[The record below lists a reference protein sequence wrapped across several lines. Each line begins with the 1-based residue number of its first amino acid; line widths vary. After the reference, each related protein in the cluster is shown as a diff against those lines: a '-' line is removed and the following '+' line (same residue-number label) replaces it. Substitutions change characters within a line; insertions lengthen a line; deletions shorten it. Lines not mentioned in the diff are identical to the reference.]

1 MEKNIVEERL
11 DRDLILELQAGELDA
26 LGDMYD
32 RHRHL
37 VYRTALAI
45 TCDPDMAS
53 DLLQEVFLRLHRFAE
68 RIDPSRPL
76 QPWLYRMTVNLSYTW
91 IKRKSRW
98 MRYINEMAERIITER
113 RPASPH
119 NLAERDESW
128 RWVRQAILALPVQ
141 QRMVVVL
148 YYINDLS
155 LKEIAEILEIPVGT
169 VKSRLH
175 YARRVLK
182 KQLGIHKEVLRTV
195 FYETT

>member
-1 MEKNIVEERL
+1 VKDKL
-11 DRDLILELQAGELDA
+11 DRELILELQAGELNA

-45 TCDPDMAS
+45 TCDPDMAA

-113 RPASPH
+113 RPPSPH
-119 NLAERDESW
+119 NIAERDESW
-128 RWVRQAILALPVQ
+128 LWVRQAILALPIQ

-148 YYINDLS
+148 YYINELS
-155 LKEIAEILEIPVGT
+155 LKEISAILEIPVGT

-182 KQLGIHKEVLRTV
+182 KQLGTHREILRTV